1 MDLAIQNNYDY
12 VICGHIHQPKIRGY
26 ENEEGTVIYMNSGD
40 WVENLT
46 ALEFDEGE
54 WSMYK
59 YAEDDFLDK
68 NSSVMVP
75 IRKRLRN
82 TAVIR

>member
-1 MDLAIQNNYDY
+1 MKKAQLF
-12 VICGHIHQPKIRGY
+12 
-26 ENEEGTVIYMNSGD
+26 YMNSGD

-59 YAEDDFLDK
+59 YAGDDFLDK

-75 IRKRLRN
+75 IRKRIRN

>member
-1 MDLAIQNNYDY
+1 
-12 VICGHIHQPKIRGY
+12 
-26 ENEEGTVIYMNSGD
+26 MNSGD

-59 YAEDDFLDK
+59 YAGDDFLDK

-75 IRKRLRN
+75 IRKRIRN